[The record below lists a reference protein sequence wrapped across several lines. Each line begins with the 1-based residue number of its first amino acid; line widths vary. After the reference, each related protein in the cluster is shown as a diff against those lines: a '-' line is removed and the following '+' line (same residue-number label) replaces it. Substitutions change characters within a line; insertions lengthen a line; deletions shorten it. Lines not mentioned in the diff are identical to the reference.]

1 MSKVYSPADVERVEA
16 ELASA
21 LEWNKAHV
29 TVRDEIWRAIGCG
42 WSESVVDAA
51 KRVVAE
57 RDAALAELA
66 ALKKRIA
73 ESPIGAVEV
82 YEVQR
87 YVGGKRVAVKLP
99 ESFEHGAV
107 VRVVRVLAEDTK

>member
-1 MSKVYSPADVERVEA
+1 MSCQKCGSTGTYCGC
-16 ELASA
+16 
-21 LEWNKAHV
+21 
-29 TVRDEIWRAIGCG
+29 DEETAI
-42 WSESVVDAA
+42 
-51 KRVVAE
+51 AE

-87 YVGGKRVAVKLP
+87 YVGGRRVAVKLP